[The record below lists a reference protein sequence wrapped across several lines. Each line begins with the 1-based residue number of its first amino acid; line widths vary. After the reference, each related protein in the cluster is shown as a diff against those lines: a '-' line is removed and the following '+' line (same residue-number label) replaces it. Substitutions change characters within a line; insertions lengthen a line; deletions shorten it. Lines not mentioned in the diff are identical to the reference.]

1 MSEFHP
7 NRTKQVRT
15 RPKLTTRRIL
25 ECWPVLVWIA
35 IGAAAYFIYRGGVIF
50 VRMNGAVDV
59 YQENITPINKGRLLE
74 IKVKRGDKVPPGTIV
89 AIMDQAPYKL
99 ELDSLKREIVA
110 DRRDDIN
117 DYGLELYKLES
128 DLRDIQ
134 TAEAEDAAT
143 INELEDVVE
152 GTGQPAA
159 NLSPE
164 MQQLMQRWRNASTDI
179 LRAKVDL
186 AKAKGR
192 SALTAQHLS
201 QIGVAIKSTKAV
213 RTKLEEEA
221 TLLAKSDVTFE
232 EITKAAA
239 LRADEEKLYTQLKTK
254 IDQCQLI
261 TPHGGT
267 VDRLD
272 KEPGEFVDVGEGVLK
287 IVGDPEQV
295 VCFLPQ
301 DQVNDLTMGK
311 KVWIASTS
319 DKSLI
324 LESVVTGISP
334 RINNLADATSPL
346 PNRRV
351 HGRDIVV
358 QYPAD
363 AKPATKDEPFK
374 LLPGQTVIVHL
385 EKPGKVPWIDRL
397 FHNDDNDTV
406 R

>member
-15 RPKLTTRRIL
+15 RPKLTARRVL
-25 ECWPVLVWIA
+25 EAWPVLVWIA
-35 IGAAAYFIYRGGVIF
+35 IGAAAYFIYRGGVVF

-59 YQENITPINKGRLLE
+59 YQENITPINEGRLLE

-89 AIMDQAPYKL
+89 AVMDQAPYKL

-117 DYGLELYKLES
+117 DYDLELYKLES

-134 TAEAEDAAT
+134 TAEAEDTAT
-143 INELEDVVE
+143 ISELKDVVE
-152 GTGQPAA
+152 GTGQSRTSA
-159 NLSPE
+159 SPE
-164 MQQLMQRWRNASTDI
+164 LQRILNASTDT

-186 AKAKGR
+186 AKAKAR

-201 QIGVAIKSTKAV
+201 QIGEAIKNTKSV
-213 RTKLEEEA
+213 RTKLEQEA
-221 TLLAKSDVTFE
+221 ALLAKPDVTFE

-239 LRADEEKLYTQLKTK
+239 LRADEEKLYTELKTK
-254 IDQCQLI
+254 IDLCQLI

-272 KEPGEFVDVGEGVLK
+272 KEPGEFVDIGEGVLK
-287 IVGDPEQV
+287 IVGDPEQG

-324 LESVVTGISP
+324 FESIVTGISP

-358 QYPAD
+358 QYPVD
-363 AKPATKDEPFK
+363 AKPGAPGEPFK

-385 EKPGKVPWIDRL
+385 EKPGQVPWIDRL

>member
-15 RPKLTTRRIL
+15 RPKLTARRVL
-25 ECWPVLVWIA
+25 EAWPVLVWIA
-35 IGAAAYFIYRGGVIF
+35 IGAAAYFIYRGGVVF

-59 YQENITPINKGRLLE
+59 YQENITPINEGRLLE

-89 AIMDQAPYKL
+89 AVMDQAPYKL

-117 DYGLELYKLES
+117 DYDLELYKLES

-134 TAEAEDAAT
+134 TAEAEDTAT
-143 INELEDVVE
+143 ISELKDVVE
-152 GTGQPAA
+152 GTGQSRTSA
-159 NLSPE
+159 SPE
-164 MQQLMQRWRNASTDI
+164 LQRILNASTDT

-186 AKAKGR
+186 AKAKAR

-201 QIGVAIKSTKAV
+201 QIGEAIKNTKSV
-213 RTKLEEEA
+213 RTKLEQEA
-221 TLLAKSDVTFE
+221 ALLAKPDVTFE

-239 LRADEEKLYTQLKTK
+239 LRADEEKLYTELKTK
-254 IDQCQLI
+254 IDLCQLI

-272 KEPGEFVDVGEGVLK
+272 KEPGEFVDIGEGVLK

-324 LESVVTGISP
+324 FESIVTGISP

-358 QYPAD
+358 QYPVD
-363 AKPATKDEPFK
+363 AKPGAPGEPFK

-385 EKPGKVPWIDRL
+385 EKPGQVPWIDRL